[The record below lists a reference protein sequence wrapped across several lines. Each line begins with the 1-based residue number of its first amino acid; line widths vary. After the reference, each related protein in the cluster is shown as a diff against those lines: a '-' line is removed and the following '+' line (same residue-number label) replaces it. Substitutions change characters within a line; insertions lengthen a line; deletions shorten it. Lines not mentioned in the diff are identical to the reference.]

1 MTHKEALKRALKE
14 LVEARHNLRNGLKNG
29 VPPAQESALWEK
41 VEYRELVVEELRHP
55 SHIDREAWEPC
66 RKCKSCGNCQHAGD
80 YDPYEGYF
88 GDCESCDVKTH
99 SNFSP
104 VKFCHECGRPL
115 TEEAWA
121 MLEKKLNGG
130 DHGKD

>member
-55 SHIDREAWEPC
+55 LPH
-66 RKCKSCGNCQHAGD
+66 
-80 YDPYEGYF
+80 
-88 GDCESCDVKTH
+88 
-99 SNFSP
+99 
-104 VKFCHECGRPL
+104 
-115 TEEAWA
+115 
-121 MLEKKLNGG
+121 
-130 DHGKD
+130 